1 MLLLN
6 VEVHLLRIL
15 VCPNPNFS
23 ELLLFSFSFL
33 TSWNWNDNAFIHF
46 RSFLEYNARFRI
58 KMGKVYSRFQTKTTQ
73 KPSPLGAA
81 GAYITSTAFPP
92 LPGVHSSVK
101 FCHHVLP
108 WYLTHRLSLGHLIF
122 VVQKMN
128 QNIVFFF
135 LWIGVFLETT
145 SFCENFNP
153 DKIRTW
159 YKNTWTV
166 STSLLWFRFHL

>member
-1 MLLLN
+1 
-6 VEVHLLRIL
+6 
-15 VCPNPNFS
+15 
-23 ELLLFSFSFL
+23 
-33 TSWNWNDNAFIHF
+33 
-46 RSFLEYNARFRI
+46 
-58 KMGKVYSRFQTKTTQ
+58 MGKVYSRFQTKTTQ

-81 GAYITSTAFPP
+81 GAYITRTAFPP

-135 LWIGVFLETT
+135 FLWIGVFLETT
-145 SFCENFNP
+145 GFCENFNP
-153 DKIRTW
+153 DKKRT
-159 YKNTWTV
+159 
-166 STSLLWFRFHL
+166 

>member
-1 MLLLN
+1 
-6 VEVHLLRIL
+6 
-15 VCPNPNFS
+15 
-23 ELLLFSFSFL
+23 
-33 TSWNWNDNAFIHF
+33 
-46 RSFLEYNARFRI
+46 
-58 KMGKVYSRFQTKTTQ
+58 MGKVYTRFQTKTTQ

-135 LWIGVFLETT
+135 FYGLVYSWKPPASVKTLTLTKKEHDIRIPELLVHRYFDFGFTCKETSRGT
-145 SFCENFNP
+145 EISAC
-153 DKIRTW
+153 
-159 YKNTWTV
+159 
-166 STSLLWFRFHL
+166 